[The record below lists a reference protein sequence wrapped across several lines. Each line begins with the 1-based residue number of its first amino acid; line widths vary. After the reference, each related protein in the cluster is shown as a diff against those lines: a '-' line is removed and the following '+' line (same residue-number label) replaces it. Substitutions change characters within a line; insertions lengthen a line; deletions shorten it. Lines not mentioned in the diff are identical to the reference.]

1 MKKTLLA
8 LLSSAISLFAQTGI
22 SKNAEG
28 IRVPSAFTLKQGL
41 IYGAFGL
48 ETVSDGEPLSLGGYY
63 TNESGEKTSI
73 GHNAASSTFSGFV
86 SYGALD
92 YLEIGL
98 YFPVHYDG
106 DVNGT
111 KLGGTA
117 LGDLQFYIKGSIPTA
132 IPVQIGGSLELY
144 APTGSKSI
152 GFRPRHVWYIR
163 GDDESHA
170 YTADS
175 WSMAATL
182 YASLYKFR
190 LVHWNNFIGFHKSMS
205 NKDITMLWGTGLYA
219 LPEKMLSLS
228 LELSGETR
236 LTSKEI
242 PTAPIYDPLRFTP
255 GLRLHLPG
263 EADLAI
269 GADIGLGFVKKIENK
284 HALPVTRE
292 SDGQT
297 IKYHVAGQP
306 KTGISFSLS
315 KTFDFSWKDS
325 DHDGII
331 DRQDLCPESALGV
344 AVNQR
349 GCPVDQDRD
358 GILNIVD
365 DCPNTPTG
373 VYVDYRGCPID
384 SDEDGVPDYLDMCD
398 NTPEGTAVNKKGCT
412 LDSDGDGVHD
422 NADKCPKSIPGERVD
437 SEGCPL
443 DEDHD
448 GVFNE
453 NDQCPETRQGLV
465 VDLSG
470 CPLDFDHDGI
480 PDSEDNCPNS
490 VEGEL
495 INEHGCPLD
504 TDQDGVPDSKDK
516 CPETPNGMLV
526 GINGCPSDRDRDGV
540 PDYLDKCPNTQ
551 PNIPVDSTGCNRD
564 SDQDNV
570 PDYLDKCPGTFP
582 GIKVDGTGCPTNSK
596 YSLEA
601 ISKRVLFISDK
612 GLRLANSSYTA
623 INDVIY
629 LMRRFNFKLTVVCSN
644 QAQADNIV
652 NYLESKGFTQDFV
665 TVQIK
670 PGSAVRFLRTPAN

>member
-8 LLSSAISLFAQTGI
+8 LFSSAISLFAQTGI
-22 SKNAEG
+22 SKSAEG
-28 IRVPSAFTLKQGL
+28 IRVPSAFTLGQGFL
-41 IYGAFGL
+41 YTTFGL
-48 ETVSDGEPLSLGGYY
+48 ESVSDGEPLGLGGYY
-63 TNESGEKTSI
+63 TDESGKKV
-73 GHNAASSTFSGFV
+73 NMNKDAASSTFSGFI

-98 YFPVHYDG
+98 YLPVHYDG
-106 DVNGT
+106 DVDGT
-111 KLGGTA
+111 DLGGTA
-117 LGDLQFYIKGSIPTA
+117 IGDLQFYVKGSMPTA
-132 IPVQIGGSLELY
+132 IPVQLGGSLELY
-144 APTGSKSI
+144 APSGSEST
-152 GFRPRHVWYIR
+152 GFRPRHVWYIQ
-163 GDDESHA
+163 GDEESYA
-170 YTADS
+170 YTASS
-175 WSMAATL
+175 WSLAATF
-182 YASLYKFR
+182 YATVYNFSLI
-190 LVHWNNFIGFHKSMS
+190 HWNNYIGFLKSLS
-205 NKDITMLWGTGLYA
+205 NKDITMLWGTGLYIF
-219 LPEKMLSLS
+219 PKKMLSLS

-236 LTSKEI
+236 LSDKDV
-242 PTAPIYDPLRFTP
+242 PTAPLYDPLRFTP
-255 GLRLHLPG
+255 GIRLHLPHQ
-263 EADLAI
+263 
-269 GADIGLGFVKKIENK
+269 ADISLGVDMGLGFVKKIEEK
-284 HALPVTRE
+284 HGLPVMRE
-292 SDGQT
+292 SNDQT
-297 IKYHVAGQP
+297 IQYRVVGQP
-306 KTGISFSLS
+306 KIGVSFSIN

-331 DRQDLCPESALGV
+331 DRMDLCPGSALGV

-349 GCPVDQDRD
+349 GCPVDEDRD
-358 GILNIVD
+358 GVLNIVD
-365 DCPNTPTG
+365 DCPNTPSG

-437 SEGCPL
+437 KDGCPL

-448 GVFNE
+448 GVLNE
-453 NDQCPETRQGLV
+453 NDNCPGTRKGLA

-480 PDSEDNCPNS
+480 PDNEDNCPNS

-495 INEHGCPLD
+495 VDENGCPLD
-504 TDQDGVPDSKDK
+504 SDQDGVPDSKDK
-516 CPETPNGMLV
+516 CPETPSGMLV
-526 GINGCPSDRDRDGV
+526 GINGYPSDRDRDGV

-564 SDQDNV
+564 SDEDRI

-582 GIKVDGTGCPTNSK
+582 GVKVDASGCPTNNK

-601 ISKRVLFISDK
+601 LSKKVQFISDG
-612 GLRLANSSYTA
+612 GLRLTNSSFTA

-629 LMRRFNFKLTVVCSN
+629 LMRRFNFKLTVVCGN
-644 QAQADNIV
+644 QVQADNIV
-652 NYLESKGFTQDFV
+652 AYLESKGFHEDDV